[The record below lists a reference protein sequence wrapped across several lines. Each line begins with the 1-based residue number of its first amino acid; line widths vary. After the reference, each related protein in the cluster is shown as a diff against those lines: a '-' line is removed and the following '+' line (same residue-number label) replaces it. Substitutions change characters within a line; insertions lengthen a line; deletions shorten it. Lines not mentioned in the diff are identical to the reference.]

1 MTVRKKIGI
10 GCLVMA
16 ALLAGV
22 AAKNSFITPT
32 IPVGDVS
39 GLGVSQLVGAFLP
52 AFVLLILGLALF
64 QEPKPK

>member
-10 GCLVMA
+10 GCFVIA

-22 AAKNSFITPT
+22 AAKNTFITPT

-39 GLGVSQLVGAFLP
+39 GLGVSRLVGAFFP
-52 AFVLLILGLALF
+52 ALVLFILGLALF